1 MPSQDQ
7 TSEGKFHEW
16 SKSLVVKKT
25 RLVFSKFLSSVFL
38 WWVGFCYVT
47 IWLDDVPTPTVSMKE
62 L

>member
-25 RLVFSKFLSSVFL
+25 RLVFSKFLSRCFL
-38 WWVGFCYVT
+38 MVGGILLCDHMVR
-47 IWLDDVPTPTVSMKE
+47 
-62 L
+62 